1 MNFIRPLDLSLK
13 TNISDDVSGVEE
25 SPVWCDSLLNVKAII
40 SNHELLLDWGN
51 EDISNTGPWRWRYE
65 RSPPFLSLKRKVSEI
80 VNEEADEVR
89 AEGDDE
95 RSGPSDDPDFFVFK
109 CDSVSEV
116 LVIQEGSAENENTN
130 SSLSI
135 KKKDPTN
142 ELKTCWSDDFYSP
155 GDENFCWR
163 FDSDSVESP
172 TLEMLLEDLDL
183 SNCLREVD
191 PELEPVTEC
200 IEVSRY
206 DEPDEE
212 EDLTQI
218 TQGAGDPPDIE
229 MFSSIMEGDAED
241 ITSYEN
247 LLEDLSMSDDD
258 EKDSGI
264 NEDNCDT
271 LTLMEDESSCS
282 INVLREKTIKD
293 YSKVN
298 EKTKSK
304 CRSTAIAVNTKVVNP
319 EEEFRNN
326 GNKVSGAYNKS
337 QDKIE
342 SDKIQ
347 ENVQEAICNHLLD
360 QTSKATLKEGINTQN
375 LQENLALPS
384 PRSPSRESPCRKKF
398 KCDSDMAISVNE
410 TDIPDLS
417 ELLNR
422 DSGLGDTPN
431 DGLECFSDSDHDDLL
446 IVCD

>member
-13 TNISDDVSGVEE
+13 TNISDDGSGAEV

-51 EDISNTGPWRWRYE
+51 EDITNTGPWRWRYE
-65 RSPPFLSLKRKVSEI
+65 RSPPSLSLKRKVSEI
-80 VNEEADEVR
+80 VNEEAEEVR

-109 CDSVSEV
+109 CNSVSEV
-116 LVIQEGSAENENTN
+116 LTVHEVSAENENTN

-135 KKKDPTN
+135 KKKDPMN
-142 ELKTCWSDDFYSP
+142 ELKQCWSDDFYSS

-163 FDSDSVESP
+163 FDSDSVESS

-191 PELEPVTEC
+191 PEFEPITGC
-200 IEVSRY
+200 IEVSCY
-206 DEPDEE
+206 DELDTE
-212 EDLTQI
+212 EDPI
-218 TQGAGDPPDIE
+218 QGASDPDIE
-229 MFSSIMEGDAED
+229 MFSSNKEGDAED

-258 EKDSGI
+258 DEKDSGI
-264 NEDNCDT
+264 NEENCDT
-271 LTLMEDESSCS
+271 LTLIEDESSCS
-282 INVLREKTIKD
+282 IHVLREKTIKD
-293 YSKVN
+293 YSKGK
-298 EKTKSK
+298 EKAKSK
-304 CRSTAIAVNTKVVNP
+304 CKSTAIAVNTKVVTP
-319 EEEFRNN
+319 EKEFRIN
-326 GNKVSGAYNKS
+326 GIKVGGAYNKS

-342 SDKIQ
+342 SEVQ
-347 ENVQEAICNHLLD
+347 ENVEEAICNHLLD
-360 QTSKATLKEGINTQN
+360 QTSKATLKDGINTQN

-384 PRSPSRESPCRKKF
+384 PKSPSRESHRRKKL